1 MKSVASIAKVFTKMI
16 TDLEKVIEK
25 NTDLMRKSQIEAD
38 EAKERAFQHSLEISN
53 AITLQHNIEK
63 LLK

>member
-38 EAKERAFQHSLEISN
+38 EAEERAFQHSIEISN
-53 AITLQHNIEK
+53 AIALQNNIEK